1 MLHKIKKDLPEGNGT
16 YQYKNGDLYVGDWKK
31 GKRHGKGFYAH
42 SVGEWE
48 TDLYVGDFVE
58 DMKNGEGIYTFT
70 DGVRYIG
77 EFKDDK
83 KEGKGRYIYLDGS
96 TKQIECLADLC
107 KEI

>member
-1 MLHKIKKDLPEGNGT
+1 
-16 YQYKNGDLYVGDWKK
+16 
-31 GKRHGKGFYAH
+31 
-42 SVGEWE
+42 
-48 TDLYVGDFVE
+48 
-58 DMKNGEGIYTFT
+58 MKNGEGIYTFT